1 MSDGWNEA
9 TATETLQ
16 AFGFA
21 WALLALIWLIIE
33 VTK

>member
-16 AFGFA
+16 AFGV
-21 WALLALIWLIIE
+21 ALVILGLVWFIIE
-33 VTK
+33 VAK